1 MTGVSKLKTVLRDG
15 QKKRVK
21 KMEKIKR
28 ESLGFSIAFSV
39 LKLFNKV
46 WLLVEAGT

>member
-15 QKKRVK
+15 QKKQVK
-21 KMEKIKR
+21 KMEKIKS
-28 ESLGFSIAFSV
+28 ESLGFSIAFFV

-46 WLLVEAGT
+46 WLLEGVGT